1 MNSPITFEKDPI
13 DLVALELGLSDEAA
27 AEVYAARCAEL
38 AHGKDFEIEGRRYK
52 AVNWVDALDRYE
64 AETGTRPPREAVVE
78 VVA

>member
-27 AEVYAARCAEL
+27 AEVYAARCVEL

-52 AVNWVDALDRYE
+52 ARNWVDALNQHE
-64 AETGTRPPREAVVE
+64 WATEKRPPREAVEEIV
-78 VVA
+78 